1 MQTLSSQ
8 PHLTPGPRAAAA
20 VFLAGVCAFLQLYCT
35 QPLLPLFTSIFH
47 VTKASAGLTVSAATI
62 AVAISAPFFGALT
75 ERLAR
80 RRVILASIL
89 GMAIPTLLAATA
101 TSLAQLIVW
110 RFLQGVMVPGI
121 VAVLVTYIGE
131 EWPPHRVPFIMS
143 LYVSGTALGGF
154 LGRLTAGLLAD
165 WFSWRASFLALGLAS
180 FAGAAAVAAWLPHGR
195 PRPVSA
201 SVGTGG
207 SDPLVKGTGFSP
219 YKQNPETARALAPEG
234 TRVHQVRALFRLPRL
249 VATFAVGF
257 NVLFSLVAVF
267 TWITFHLAA
276 PPFSLST
283 AALSSLFFVYLVG
296 LLVTPVAG
304 YLITRTGLRT
314 GIAAAMLLSMLG
326 VVLTLAPSLPIV
338 ILGLALVCSGVFIAQ
353 TASQSFLR
361 IATPPESRV
370 TGAGIYMSFYYLGG
384 TAGGVVP
391 SIFWSIG
398 KWPAC
403 VAFIL
408 CAQSI
413 ALAIALFQLARSQTH
428 PIHPGI
434 DVIGPKFG
442 LLHPHHHKPAPQPAP
457 GESNRLGKLIFG
469 TLSFLSC
476 PVHHGACP
484 TGNPSQYMT

>member
-1 MQTLSSQ
+1 LEAHSQ
-8 PHLTPGPRAAAA
+8 ESHPAPGPLAAAA

-35 QPLLPLFTSIFH
+35 QPLLPLFTSLFH

-62 AVAISAPFFGALT
+62 AVALSAPFFGALT

-80 RRVILASIL
+80 RRVILTSIL

-101 TSLAQLIVW
+101 TSLPQLIVW
-110 RFLQGVMVPGI
+110 RFLQGVMVPGV

-131 EWPPHRVPFIMS
+131 EWPPQRVPFIMS

-154 LGRLTAGLLAD
+154 IGRLTAGLFAD
-165 WFSWRASFLALGLAS
+165 WFSWRISFLVLGLIS
-180 FAGAAAVAAWLPHGR
+180 VAGAATVAAWLPHGR
-195 PRPVSA
+195 PKSNSHLPKLDFV
-201 SVGTGG
+201 
-207 SDPLVKGTGFSP
+207 L
-219 YKQNPETARALAPEG
+219 QL
-234 TRVHQVRALFRLPRL
+234 RALFRLPRL

-326 VVLTLAPSLPIV
+326 VILTVAPSLPVV

-370 TGAGIYMSFYYLGG
+370 TGAGLYMSCYYLGG
-384 TAGGVVP
+384 TAAGVVP
-391 SIFWSIG
+391 AIFWSIG

-408 CAQSI
+408 VTQSVALVIALYSWRGTKPAQSI
-413 ALAIALFQLARSQTH
+413 
-428 PIHPGI
+428 P
-434 DVIGPKFG
+434 
-442 LLHPHHHKPAPQPAP
+442 
-457 GESNRLGKLIFG
+457 ES
-469 TLSFLSC
+469 
-476 PVHHGACP
+476 A
-484 TGNPSQYMT
+484 